1 MMDNKY
7 AIVGALLIDG
17 TGGEPLKDSLV
28 LVEDGKIAK
37 VTTQK
42 GGKIPAGYKVVNG
55 KGKSLLPGF
64 MDMHIHFIFGDKDIF
79 TPASDVVPGL
89 VDHPALKVMKSYTY
103 ALRTVRAGFTTVRDV
118 GGSDLIIQLR
128 NAINQGIVEG
138 PRMICCNQLL
148 TTTSGH
154 GDWYPSWLVR
164 TDGDEVTY
172 ICNGAEEVLHAVRRQ
187 IKQKA
192 DWIKIYATG
201 GLNDAFDEQEFTDE
215 EMSVMIREAHSKGK
229 PVCAHAMHIPGTLA
243 AVKAG
248 IDSVEHGSRLN
259 EEIVDLMVK
268 KGIYLVPT
276 LYVAWGAATQGEA
289 FGLPKKYVDVAKKT
303 FEIGTESFRLA
314 YKKGVKIALG
324 TDCGTN
330 MVTHG
335 SNAKEF
341 ELLVEMG
348 MTPMEAIQ
356 AGTSAAAE
364 MLRMSDRIGTVEEGK
379 LADLVLVDG
388 NPLDQIKILQ
398 QEQSILMVMKE
409 GRLMKETAGLIS

>member
-1 MMDNKY
+1 MDNKY

-17 TGGEPLKDSLV
+17 RGGEPLKDSLV
-28 LVEDGKIAK
+28 LVEDGKLRK

-42 GGKIPAGYKVVNG
+42 DGEIPAGYQIVNG

-64 MDMHIHFIFGDKDIF
+64 IDSHLHLIYGE
-79 TPASDVVPGL
+79 SDTQAPQTNLIPGL
-89 VDHPALKVMKSYTY
+89 TDHPVVKILRSYTY
-103 ALRTVRAGFTTVRDV
+103 AMRTIKMGFTTVRDA
-118 GGSDLIIQLR
+118 GAMNELIIQLR

-138 PRMICCNQLL
+138 PRIICCNQHLSI
-148 TTTSGH
+148 TGGH
-154 GDWYPSWLVR
+154 ADYYPSWITR
-164 TDGDEVTY
+164 TDEVTNV
-172 ICNGAEEVLHAVRRQ
+172 CDGAEEVLHAVRRQ

-192 DWIKIYATG
+192 DWIKIFASG
-201 GLNDAFDEQEFTDE
+201 GISDAFNEQEFSDE
-215 EMSVMIREAHSKGK
+215 EMAVIVREAHSKGK
-229 PVCAHAMHIPGTLA
+229 YVCAHTMHIPGTLA

-248 IDSVEHGSRLN
+248 IDSVEHGTRLN
-259 EEIVDLMVK
+259 EEIVDIMVK

-276 LYVAWGAATQGEA
+276 LYVAWGVAAKGET
-289 FGLPKKYVDVAKKT
+289 FGLPKSYVDIAAKI
-303 FEIGTESFRLA
+303 FEFAKQSFRLA

-324 TDCGTN
+324 TDCGFN

-341 ELLVEMG
+341 ELMVEMG

-364 MLRMSDRIGTVEEGK
+364 MLRMSDQIGTVEEGK

-388 NPLDQIKILQ
+388 NPLNKIEILQ

-409 GRLMKETAGLIS
+409 GKLFKETAGLIS